1 MTRQEAADELM
12 ACGLDA
18 PSLTALLKAIR
29 TVNATGWGV
38 ITVNIKACQVDTWEA
53 KITGKIDRE
62 RGENVRKC

>member
-1 MTRQEAADELM
+1 MTRQELADELM

-53 KITGKIDRE
+53 KITGKIERE
-62 RGENVRKC
+62 RGEKCT